1 MADDI
6 ENYVVSEIPRKCFSY
21 GDKNIMGMD
30 WRFFIVSVMSG
41 VNAQLVNR

>member
-6 ENYVVSEIPRKCFSY
+6 ENYVELEISRKCFFI

-30 WRFFIVSVMSG
+30 CRFFIISVMSG
-41 VNAQLVNR
+41 VNAQ